1 MQDSIIDICAEQG
14 LQAEQD
20 LLAAVC
26 SGAADHGLLF
36 WRPTDRALVMPRRMS
51 RLPGLSR
58 PADSG

>member
-1 MQDSIIDICAEQG
+1 MQDSIIDICVEQG

-36 WRPTDRALVMPRRMS
+36 WRPTDRALVMPRR
-51 RLPGLSR
+51 
-58 PADSG
+58 